1 MAGAV
6 TANERF
12 KFPREERLKSSSE
25 NSAVFKKGKSV
36 SCEGARLFYRAVSG
50 GSNQHIPSGHN
61 GEARRIAFV
70 FSRKFG
76 CAAARN
82 RARRIGRE
90 AYRLLRASLPFGF
103 DFVLLVYP
111 DANAKLDTRL
121 TQLRVLLKKAHICAP
136 RVNAPRVDVPRVNAP
151 HTDALPWYGGKTA
164 IKC

>member
-1 MAGAV
+1 V
-6 TANERF
+6 TNERF

-25 NSAVFKKGKSV
+25 ISAVFKKGKSV
-36 SCEGARLFYRAVSG
+36 SCEGARLFYRAASG
-50 GSNQHIPSGHN
+50 GSNQVIPVGHN
-61 GEARRIAFV
+61 GKARRIAFV

-90 AYRLLRASLPFGF
+90 AYRLLRASLPSGF

-121 TQLRVLLKKAHICAP
+121 TQLRVLFQRARLG
-136 RVNAPRVDVPRVNAP
+136 VP
-151 HTDALPWYGGKTA
+151 HLDARFHHGAAEKTA
-164 IKC
+164 IK